1 LIDFYDL
8 RFVEQCPNLA
18 MSVVAFSLRLGGD
31 VSSFTPDVRTEMKT
45 AIAARASVPITAVE
59 LAVTPGSVIVGVT
72 IQTPTVTAASVQSAI
87 YSSTSSLANANAM
100 FSSVTGV
107 SITVEEVV
115 TQPTTT
121 AQASGAAQGLTA
133 AGGGGSA
140 GPATGGAIGGAIG
153 GIFVVVLAL
162 FGYWRYRNQKMQ
174 TKKMENRAQVIK
186 QNKTEMTTKK
196 TTKTRTTTTTTTVD
210 SLDS

>member
-1 LIDFYDL
+1 
-8 RFVEQCPNLA
+8 
-18 MSVVAFSLRLGGD
+18 MAFGYIQSD
-31 VSSFTPDVRTEMKT
+31 VPGVDQS
-45 AIAARASVPITAVE
+45 AVE
-59 LAVTPGSVIVGVT
+59 LAISPGSVIVEVS

>member
-1 LIDFYDL
+1 
-8 RFVEQCPNLA
+8 
-18 MSVVAFSLRLGGD
+18 
-31 VSSFTPDVRTEMKT
+31 
-45 AIAARASVPITAVE
+45 
-59 LAVTPGSVIVGVT
+59 
-72 IQTPTVTAASVQSAI
+72 VQSAI

-121 AQASGAAQGLTA
+121 AQANGAAQGLTA

-162 FGYWRYRNQKMQ
+162 FGYWRYRA
-174 TKKMENRAQVIK
+174 RSAPVPCS
-186 QNKTEMTTKK
+186 
-196 TTKTRTTTTTTTVD
+196 TRGP
-210 SLDS
+210 S